1 MCYIVEHLK
10 ASLILCNTARPAFPT
25 PYHYF
30 IPYISYF
37 ISNLTLSTLCTYN
50 IYTIYILKT
59 FLANIQTLSTQ

>member
-37 ISNLTLSTLCTYN
+37 IQILRCLPYVRI
-50 IYTIYILKT
+50 IYTPFT
-59 FLANIQTLSTQ
+59 FSKRF